1 MRASEGW
8 CFHEPWSAAREEKGT
23 SRRAMPT
30 RKVPGLFLR
39 LCGDDFQGPLPE
51 LLGKKCHRAWGSSTG
66 KSRPTRSRQHC
77 LISVWTGSSLSV
89 QLAAMNAIRQ
99 TQLLNKRELE
109 NAIPPSASWHADYR
123 DTAYIY
129 IGGIPLDVSEGDVV
143 TIFSQY
149 GNPTH
154 INMIRDKE
162 TGKSK
167 GFAFLKYEDQ
177 RSCDLAVD
185 NLGGA
190 EVLGRMLRVDHTRYK
205 KRDDEDEETYRIDKA
220 EAEPVNSGKR
230 ASDTDES
237 EDERRRTKKRRP
249 LLKEERELEE
259 LLQIKDGEEADPM
272 RDYLIREKREEVE
285 RAKEK
290 EKKHKHRHRSE
301 HDGERKHRHRS
312 HREDKDGERHRRHR
326 SRSKDRERDSKSHRS
341 RRDRD
346 DSR

>member
-1 MRASEGW
+1 
-8 CFHEPWSAAREEKGT
+8 
-23 SRRAMPT
+23 
-30 RKVPGLFLR
+30 
-39 LCGDDFQGPLPE
+39 
-51 LLGKKCHRAWGSSTG
+51 
-66 KSRPTRSRQHC
+66 
-77 LISVWTGSSLSV
+77 
-89 QLAAMNAIRQ
+89 MNAIRQ

-149 GNPTH
+149 GSPTH

-185 NLGGA
+185 NFGGA

-220 EAEPVNSGKR
+220 EAEPVNGGKR
-230 ASDTDES
+230 ASETDES
-237 EDERRRTKKRRP
+237 DDERRRKKRRP
-249 LLKEERELEE
+249 MLKEERELEE
-259 LLQIKDGEEADPM
+259 LLQVKDGEDTDPM
-272 RDYLIREKREEVE
+272 REYLIREKRNEVD

-290 EKKHKHRHRSE
+290 EKKHRHRHRGE
-301 HDGERKHRHRS
+301 HDSERKHRRRI
-312 HREDKDGERHRRHR
+312 HREEKDTERYRRHR
-326 SRSKDRERDSKSHRS
+326 SRSKDRGQDARSHRS

-346 DSR
+346 DSH

>member
-1 MRASEGW
+1 
-8 CFHEPWSAAREEKGT
+8 
-23 SRRAMPT
+23 
-30 RKVPGLFLR
+30 
-39 LCGDDFQGPLPE
+39 
-51 LLGKKCHRAWGSSTG
+51 
-66 KSRPTRSRQHC
+66 
-77 LISVWTGSSLSV
+77 
-89 QLAAMNAIRQ
+89 MNAIRQ

-129 IGGIPLDVSEGDVV
+129 IGGIPLDISEGDVV

-205 KRDDEDEETYRIDKA
+205 KRDDEDEETYRIDKV
-220 EAEPVNSGKR
+220 EGEPTTVGKR
-230 ASDTDES
+230 ASDTDEA
-237 EDERRRTKKRRP
+237 EEEMKRRKKRRP
-249 LLKEERELEE
+249 LLKEELELEE
-259 LLQIKDGEEADPM
+259 LLQIKEGEEEDPM
-272 RDYLIREKREEVE
+272 REYLIREKREDIE
-285 RAKEK
+285 RAKREAK
-290 EKKHKHRHRSE
+290 KHRHR
-301 HDGERKHRHRS
+301 HRDDRDGEGTHRHRA
-312 HREDKDGERHRRHR
+312 HREQREAGGRRRHRSR
-326 SRSKDRERDSKSHRS
+326 SRSKDREQEVRSHRS
-341 RRDRD
+341 RRDRQQ
-346 DSR
+346 SR

>member
-1 MRASEGW
+1 
-8 CFHEPWSAAREEKGT
+8 
-23 SRRAMPT
+23 
-30 RKVPGLFLR
+30 
-39 LCGDDFQGPLPE
+39 
-51 LLGKKCHRAWGSSTG
+51 
-66 KSRPTRSRQHC
+66 
-77 LISVWTGSSLSV
+77 
-89 QLAAMNAIRQ
+89 MNAIRQ

-205 KRDDEDEETYRIDKA
+205 KRDDEDEETYSIDKV
-220 EAEPVNSGKR
+220 EAEPVNGGKR
-230 ASDTDES
+230 ASETDES
-237 EDERRRTKKRRP
+237 DYERRRKKRRP
-249 LLKEERELEE
+249 MLKEERELEE
-259 LLQIKDGEEADPM
+259 LLQVKDGEEADPM
-272 RDYLIREKREEVE
+272 RDYLIREKRNEVD
-285 RAKEK
+285 RAIEK
-290 EKKHKHRHRSE
+290 EKKHRYRQRGE
-301 HDGERKHRHRS
+301 HDSERNHRHRS
-312 HREDKDGERHRRHR
+312 HREEKDSERYRRRR
-326 SRSKDRERDSKSHRS
+326 SRSKDRGQDARIHRS

>member
-1 MRASEGW
+1 
-8 CFHEPWSAAREEKGT
+8 
-23 SRRAMPT
+23 
-30 RKVPGLFLR
+30 
-39 LCGDDFQGPLPE
+39 
-51 LLGKKCHRAWGSSTG
+51 
-66 KSRPTRSRQHC
+66 
-77 LISVWTGSSLSV
+77 
-89 QLAAMNAIRQ
+89 MNAIRQ

-129 IGGIPLDVSEGDVV
+129 IGGIPLDISEGDVV

-205 KRDDEDEETYRIDKA
+205 KRDDEDEETYRIDKV
-220 EAEPVNSGKR
+220 EGEPTIVGKR
-230 ASDTDES
+230 ASDTDEA
-237 EDERRRTKKRRP
+237 EEEMKRRKKRRP
-249 LLKEERELEE
+249 LLKEELELEE
-259 LLQIKDGEEADPM
+259 LLQIKEGEEEDPM
-272 RDYLIREKREEVE
+272 REYLIREKREDVE
-285 RAKEK
+285 RAKREAK
-290 EKKHKHRHRSE
+290 KHRHR
-301 HDGERKHRHRS
+301 HRDDRDGEGTHRHRA
-312 HREDKDGERHRRHR
+312 HREQRETGGHRRHR
-326 SRSKDRERDSKSHRS
+326 SRSKDREREVRSHRS
-341 RRDRD
+341 KRDRQQ
-346 DSR
+346 SR